1 MKMYVIDFIVFSHGF
16 WWVEFTNEEKSDQ
29 FGLLGDIW
37 GLITPLIVGKNGQFR
52 VQLKCQTHMIFW

>member
-1 MKMYVIDFIVFSHGF
+1 MKMYVIDFIVISHGL
-16 WWVEFTNEEKSDQ
+16 WLVEFTDEDKSYQ

-37 GLITPLIVGKNGQFR
+37 GLIVGKNGQFR